1 MCKNDMSVLEFHFK
15 HCIRELLYY
24 YSLDFYYVSIT
35 CRFTFLLSQNP
46 YNFRKYIINIDRS
59 VYFL

>member
-24 YSLDFYYVSIT
+24 YSLDFYYVS
-35 CRFTFLLSQNP
+35 F
-46 YNFRKYIINIDRS
+46 
-59 VYFL
+59 